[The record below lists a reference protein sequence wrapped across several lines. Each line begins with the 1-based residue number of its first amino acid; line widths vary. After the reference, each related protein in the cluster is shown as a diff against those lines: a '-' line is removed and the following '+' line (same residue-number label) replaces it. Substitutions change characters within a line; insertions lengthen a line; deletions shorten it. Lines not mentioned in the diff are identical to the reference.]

1 MSNTFC
7 PIPWNFQAV
16 RNNGD
21 IRICCQANV
30 TDNQGVVRRD
40 DGTPYNAG
48 KDNMEEARNANLMC
62 EVRKNMLDGR
72 WSQECGRCQQEEA
85 SGLNSRRQ
93 YELDNWKNFT
103 FDDALK
109 LTHPDGTII
118 GPSLEYYDLRFGNLC
133 NLACRMCGPT
143 DSHTWYEQ
151 WTDYHGSTEYADT
164 HGVVKLIRNDKGRL
178 TTNDYNWHGSETFW
192 QQLEQNIPNIKHV
205 YMAGGEPMM
214 IERHYEFLEKCIDM
228 NHSKNMIIEYN
239 TNMSNLPNRVLDMWT
254 KFKQVRVGASIDGI
268 GEVLEYQRWPLK
280 WSQAYKNLQ
289 KLDDYAQSNPN
300 IIAWLACTVTAY
312 NVWHIPTF
320 MEWKLTESGFKK
332 INSTKKRP
340 IITHHVA
347 HGPKRV
353 NVRIL
358 PTELKQEL
366 TEYYKRVIE
375 EFKQDFP
382 LDLSANAE
390 NILQG
395 ILSYTNGADYSDK
408 LSEFI
413 KFTTYL
419 DKVRNQSIVELIPEY
434 SDLFDHYL
442 DRSILSSSIS

>member
-7 PIPWNFQAV
+7 PIPWIFQAV

-30 TDNQGVVRRD
+30 TDNQGVVRHE
-40 DGTPYNAG
+40 DGSPYNAG
-48 KDNMEEARNANLMC
+48 RDNMSEARNATLMK
-62 EVRKNMLDGR
+62 EVRKNMLVGE
-72 WSQECGRCQQEEA
+72 WSQECGRCKQEEE

-93 YELDNWKNFT
+93 YELENWKFSL
-103 FDDALK
+103 DDARYV
-109 LTHPDGTII
+109 TNEDGTISE
-118 GPSLEYYDLRFGNLC
+118 PKLEYYDLRFGNLC

-151 WTDYHGSTEYADT
+151 WTEYHGSTDYQDT
-164 HGVVKLIRNDKGRL
+164 HGIVKLTRNENGRL
-178 TTNDYNWHGSETFW
+178 TTSDYDWHNSESFW
-192 QQLEQNIPNIKHV
+192 QQMEDNIPNLKHV

-214 IERHYEFLEKCIDM
+214 IERHYEFLQKCIDM
-228 NHSKNMIIEYN
+228 GQSKKMILEYN
-239 TNMSNLPNRVLDMWT
+239 TNMANLPNRVLDMWT
-254 KFKQVRVGASIDGI
+254 QFKQVRVGASMDGM
-268 GEVLEYQRWPLK
+268 GETVEYQRWPLK

-289 KLDDYAQSNPN
+289 KLDEYAQKNSN

-320 MEWKLTESGFKK
+320 MKWKLDDSGFVK

-358 PTELKQEL
+358 PANLKQEL
-366 TEYYKRVIE
+366 TEYYEKCIADFKVSYPEEIAKNAESILRGILKYTNSADYGDKLE
-375 EFKQDFP
+375 EFV
-382 LDLSANAE
+382 
-390 NILQG
+390 
-395 ILSYTNGADYSDK
+395 
-408 LSEFI
+408 

-419 DKVRNQSIVELIPEY
+419 DKARG
-434 SDLFDHYL
+434 H
-442 DRSILSSSIS
+442 SILDIAPQYKGLFN